1 MGFTNTNHQIV
12 QVYEKIKRPELDN
25 SIYFQRDG
33 NNYTAKQSFFLNGVY
48 IKESDI
54 FKLEE
59 IDINTLKKAGKQL
72 AASLP
77 KQITAL

>member
-1 MGFTNTNHQIV
+1 
-12 QVYEKIKRPELDN
+12 
-25 SIYFQRDG
+25 
-33 NNYTAKQSFFLNGVY
+33 LNGVY

-59 IDINTLKKAGKQL
+59 IDINTLQKAGKQL

-77 KQITAL
+77 EQNDRTVIYYELANLNLSEFNAEKLLKVSADF